1 MRHIHQVATCEKLS
15 VLCMLPHWD
24 SLAEHGERI
33 RFAGMMFSSC
43 PALLRVSLCTVPTV
57 RCVSSELWAQSPPS
71 NKDIHS
77 LGSGSG
83 ELQHEVREQS
93 WGCFSDTK
101 GPGTACFIAMNVS
114 VPCSHIGPPVSL
126 LCIAPHALLRGRQRD
141 RSPTRME
148 EQQPFRCKVGNHT
161 NGYVKFRRLLLN

>member
-114 VPCSHIGPPVSL
+114 SMLTHRPSSLAALRSSPCPAQRAAEGL
-126 LCIAPHALLRGRQRD
+126 LPNAHGGTAAIQMQSRKPYQRLR
-141 RSPTRME
+141 
-148 EQQPFRCKVGNHT
+148 
-161 NGYVKFRRLLLN
+161 